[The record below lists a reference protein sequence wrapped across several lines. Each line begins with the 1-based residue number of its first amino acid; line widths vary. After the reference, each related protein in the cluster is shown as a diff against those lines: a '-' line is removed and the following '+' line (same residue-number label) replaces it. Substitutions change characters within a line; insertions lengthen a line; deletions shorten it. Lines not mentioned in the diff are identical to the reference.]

1 MDYYESL
8 IIGLFIIVPAIVG
21 WLRFSNINS
30 VFYPFLIL
38 IWINTLNE
46 VFSSII
52 MQFGYYNTVNFN
64 IWLLVDAY
72 IFLWLFKKWNVFE
85 RSKRL
90 YKSLWV
96 LFSIVWT
103 LETIFLSKL
112 TLGFNSYFRILYCF
126 IVVLMSIN
134 TINYLLLRERRS
146 LIKNSMFI
154 ISCTFVIFYT
164 ITVLAETFFAS
175 NLKLGDNFRINID
188 HIVIFASLICNLIYT
203 LAILWMPKKQAFILQ
218 Y

>member
-90 YKSLWV
+90 YNSLWV

>member
-126 IVVLMSIN
+126 IVVLMSIK